1 MEDPINILIIFG
13 LVMCCLLCLKA
24 LSIFT
29 FILRVH
35 YREQKEDQTKR
46 PPYPLGDLTPEEIEQ
61 LRQSKKEIAKRV
73 KELWEKEN
81 GSKNIHS
88 SN

>member
-1 MEDPINILIIFG
+1 MNQMEDPN
-13 LVMCCLLCLKA
+13 
-24 LSIFT
+24 
-29 FILRVH
+29 
-35 YREQKEDQTKR
+35 KR

-61 LRQSKKEIAKRV
+61 LRQSKIEIAKKV

-81 GSKNIHS
+81 GSKNIHN